1 MHKAASD
8 ATVSPDG
15 VVHLFPNVEVEAL
28 CGHDR
33 EPPKPSHRS
42 SLSEPFILEMER
54 LKEQIHL
61 SIPSNTEYQILN

>member
-1 MHKAASD
+1 MHKAASE

-33 EPPKPSHRS
+33 EPPWFEHTIW
-42 SLSEPFILEMER
+42 EEMECS
-54 LKEQIHL
+54 LEVL
-61 SIPSNTEYQILN
+61 YQLYWAGKSYLYVVC